1 MHRPARFAPGGKR
14 QGHRIRDPHRAG
26 AELFDPAVEH
36 LRAEELLLS
45 RPAEELPDLAVRRP
59 DRLRG
64 IPRRRAL
71 RRNDVAC
78 RDRARPHGG
87 GHGQVTARGWRRPH
101 SRRRSLTPRLQ
112 PRRRA
117 ARRDRDQADHRCRGT
132 CPRGRPCLRH
142 GVARPTQV
150 TRRLGRPHG
159 SGVAALRC
167 QCVVDAQ
174 GCRGV
179 RHPHRD
185 QERQLA
191 QECRGRRHLRN
202 AKAGSGSRVRRRGRA
217 GNAPLPRI
225 RRHHVGGASERD
237 R

>member
-1 MHRPARFAPGGKR
+1 MHRPARITPRGQR
-14 QGHRIRDPHRAG
+14 QGHRVRDTHRTG

-36 LRAEELLLS
+36 LCAEELLLS
-45 RPAEELPDLAVRRP
+45 RPAEELPDLPVRRP

-71 RRNDVAC
+71 RRNDLAC
-78 RDRARPHGG
+78 RDRTRSHGG
-87 GHGQVTARGWRRPH
+87 GHGQVAACGWRRPH
-101 SRRRSLTPRLQ
+101 PRRRPLPPRLQ
-112 PRRRA
+112 PRGCA
-117 ARRDRDQADHRCRGT
+117 ARRDRHQADHRCRSART
-132 CPRGRPCLRH
+132 RGRARLRH
-142 GVARPTQV
+142 GVARSPQV

-159 SGVAALRC
+159 SRIAALRR

-174 GCRGV
+174 GCLRV

-202 AKAGSGSRVRRRGRA
+202 AKAGSGSRIGRRGRA
-217 GNAPLPRI
+217 GDSSLSRI
-225 RRHHVGGASERD
+225 RRHHLGGAS
-237 R
+237 